1 MLKVWLIL
9 LMSIGAFNVS
19 AEELFLVL
27 NGKSIHDGNKNYNEE
42 NWGVGFEYDLKP
54 DNSWI
59 PFIAGSTFKD
69 SNSQVSNYVGA
80 GYKYRIPLESDK
92 EGWRV
97 DFSIIAFFMTR
108 KDYRDNQPFFG
119 ALPFVA
125 VGTSNVM
132 LNISYIPKV
141 TPKTVGLF
149 YFQLKFKLME
159 FD

>member
-1 MLKVWLIL
+1 MLKVWLIV

-54 DNSWI
+54 DNRWI
-59 PFIAGSTFKD
+59 PFVAGSTFKD